1 MLDFMPRQFMKMRED
16 EHLAERNRSL
26 FQMLDTD
33 LMRHLE
39 VSRSR
44 QDEPSQVDFFILN
57 YSMAAFRAKYRD
69 GMQMDK
75 VRVNFAPHAFMFEGC
90 QPGDTR

>member
-1 MLDFMPRQFMKMRED
+1 MKMRED
-16 EHLAERNRSL
+16 EHLMEGNASL

-33 LMRHLE
+33 LMRNLE
-39 VSRSR
+39 ISRSR
-44 QDEPSQVDFFILN
+44 QEEPSLVEFLVLN
-57 YSMAAFRAKYRD
+57 YSMAAFKAKYRE
-69 GMQMDK
+69 GMNMDK